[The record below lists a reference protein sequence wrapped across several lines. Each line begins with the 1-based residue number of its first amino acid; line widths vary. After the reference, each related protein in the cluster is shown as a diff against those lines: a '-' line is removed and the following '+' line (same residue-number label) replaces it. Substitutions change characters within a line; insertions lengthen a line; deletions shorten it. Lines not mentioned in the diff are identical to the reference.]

1 MIKTITTTITFKM
14 PEEHEEHR
22 RFCESMTDEWRRID
36 DGAYVSYSKK
46 ESVMWEVARD
56 GQNN

>member
-1 MIKTITTTITFKM
+1 MIETITTTITFKM

-46 ESVMWEVARD
+46 ESVMWGTVKGKE
-56 GQNN
+56 N